1 MCAMR
6 TYYITTPIYY
16 PSTTLHIGN
25 AYTTIAADAL
35 ARYKRLQGYDVFYL
49 TGTDEHGQKLAKAAA
64 KHGQE
69 PKAYIDPIV
78 EWIRDLWDQLD
89 ISYNDFIRTTE
100 PRHKTA
106 VTRIVERLLEQGDIY
121 KGVYE
126 GYYCVECE
134 AYWTEFQAKRDGA
147 YICPDCGRPVQPVKE
162 PGYFFRMS
170 RYAPR
175 LIEYIEAHPEF
186 IQPASRKHEMLN
198 NFLLP
203 GLEDLSISRTGFNW
217 GIPMPNDP
225 EHVLYVWIDALSNY
239 ITALG
244 YMSDDDSKFKR
255 YWPADV
261 HLIGKDI
268 LRFHTIYW
276 PIILMALDLP
286 LPKTVFGH
294 GWLLMPDGKM
304 SKSKGNAIDPKRLI
318 ARYGSDAVR
327 YFLLRE
333 IPFGQDGIFTPEAFI
348 RRLNSDLANDLG
360 NLVSRTLAMIEK
372 YTDGVIPDLPQG
384 AEEAGLI
391 DHTIMAEALQHI
403 DALEA
408 AMDQL
413 ELNLAL
419 KHAFDIVHLANQLID
434 ESAPWALFKDV
445 ASRDRLN
452 TVLYELAALLRMLSI
467 VLFPFMPK
475 TAQEIARRL
484 GLNEVSSWETVRSW
498 RQLPHGLHVEKGDAL
513 FPRLDMAEELALIDT
528 WGIKKETATKGGETM
543 AVAPKG
549 GEAVTEKAVE
559 TKHDGAP
566 DMTGLLSIDEFSRV
580 DLRVC
585 EVLEAEKITGADRLL
600 RLIVDLGTEKRQVVS
615 GIAEYY
621 EPSALIGKKLILVSN
636 LKPVT
641 LRGVRSEGMILATKY
656 DNTLEVV
663 TVSQNVP
670 NGTQVK

>member
-1 MCAMR
+1 MR

-25 AYTTIAADAL
+25 AYSTIAADAL
-35 ARYKRLQGYDVFYL
+35 ARFKRLQGYDVFYL
-49 TGTDEHGQKLAKAAA
+49 TGTDEHGQKLAKVAA

-78 EWIRDLWDQLD
+78 EWIRDLWEKLD
-89 ISYNDFIRTTE
+89 ISYSDFIRTTE
-100 PRHKTA
+100 PRHKEA
-106 VTRIVERLLEQGDIY
+106 VTRIVERLLAQGDIY

-134 AYWTEFQAKRDGA
+134 AYWTEFQARRGDE
-147 YICPDCGRPVQPVKE
+147 YICPDCGRPVQAVRE

-170 RYAPR
+170 KYAPR
-175 LIEYIEAHPEF
+175 LIEYIESHPEF

-304 SKSKGNAIDPKRLI
+304 SKSKGNAIDPKRLV
-318 ARYGSDAVR
+318 ARYGADAVR

-333 IPFGQDGIFTPEAFI
+333 IPFGQDGVFTPEAFI

-360 NLVSRTLAMIEK
+360 NLVSRTLAMIER
-372 YTDGVIPDLPQG
+372 YTGGTIPELPPE
-384 AEEAGLI
+384 AEEKGWIDRAVMDEALRHVAQMEAGL
-391 DHTIMAEALQHI
+391 EK
-403 DALEA
+403 
-408 AMDQL
+408 L
-413 ELNLAL
+413 ELSQAL
-419 KHAFDIVHLANQLID
+419 KSAFDIVHLANQLID
-434 ESAPWALFKDV
+434 ESAPWALAKDE
-445 ASRDRLN
+445 ASRGRLY
-452 TVLYELAALLRMLSI
+452 TVLYELAALLRILSI

-484 GLNEVSSWETVRSW
+484 GLKEQPTWEAAKSW
-498 RQLPHGLHVEKGDAL
+498 RRLPAGLKVEKGEVL

-528 WGIKKETATKGGETM
+528 WGTNKKQDAPQTPLKGG
-543 AVAPKG
+543 V
-549 GEAVTEKAVE
+549 AVTEKTAE
-559 TKHDGAP
+559 KTHDAEP
-566 DMTGLLSIDEFSRV
+566 KDTGLISIDEFSRV
-580 DLRVC
+580 ELRVC
-585 EVLEAEKITGADRLL
+585 EVREAQKIDGADRLL

-621 EPSALIGKKLILVSN
+621 APDALIGKKLILVAN

-641 LRGVRSEGMILATKY
+641 LRGVRSEGMILAAKHG
-656 DNTLEVV
+656 DALEVIS
-663 TVSQNVP
+663 VSQDVP
-670 NGTQVK
+670 NGTLVK

>member
-1 MCAMR
+1 MR

-25 AYTTIAADAL
+25 AYSTIAADAL
-35 ARYKRLQGYDVFYL
+35 ARFKRLQGYDVFYL
-49 TGTDEHGQKLAKAAA
+49 TGTDEHGQKLAKVAA

-78 EWIRDLWDQLD
+78 EWIRDLWEKLD
-89 ISYNDFIRTTE
+89 ISYSDFIRTTE
-100 PRHKTA
+100 PRHKEA
-106 VTRIVERLLEQGDIY
+106 VTRIVERLLAQGDIY

-134 AYWTEFQAKRDGA
+134 AYWTEFQARRGDA
-147 YICPDCGRPVQPVKE
+147 YICPDCGRPVQAVRE

-170 RYAPR
+170 KYAPR
-175 LIEYIEAHPEF
+175 LIEYIESHPEF

-304 SKSKGNAIDPKRLI
+304 SKSKGNAIDPKRLV
-318 ARYGSDAVR
+318 ARYGADAVR

-333 IPFGQDGIFTPEAFI
+333 IPFGQDGVFTPEAFI

-360 NLVSRTLAMIEK
+360 NLVSRTLAMIER
-372 YTDGVIPDLPQG
+372 YTGGTIPEPPPE
-384 AEEAGLI
+384 AEEKGWIDRAVMDEALRHVAQMEAGL
-391 DHTIMAEALQHI
+391 EK
-403 DALEA
+403 
-408 AMDQL
+408 L
-413 ELNLAL
+413 ELSQAL
-419 KHAFDIVHLANQLID
+419 KSAFDIVHLANQLID
-434 ESAPWALFKDV
+434 ESAPWALAKDE
-445 ASRDRLN
+445 ASRGRLY
-452 TVLYELAALLRMLSI
+452 TVLYELAALLRILSI

-484 GLNEVSSWETVRSW
+484 GLKEQPTWEAAKSW
-498 RQLPHGLHVEKGDAL
+498 RRLPAGLKVEKGEVL

-528 WGIKKETATKGGETM
+528 WGTNKKQDAPQMPLKGG
-543 AVAPKG
+543 V
-549 GEAVTEKAVE
+549 AVTEKTAE
-559 TKHDGAP
+559 KTHDAEP
-566 DMTGLLSIDEFSRV
+566 KDTGLISIDEFSRV
-580 DLRVC
+580 ELRVC
-585 EVLEAEKITGADRLL
+585 EVREAQKIDGADRLL

-621 EPSALIGKKLILVSN
+621 APDALIGKKLILVAN

-641 LRGVRSEGMILATKY
+641 LRGVRSEGMILAAKHG
-656 DNTLEVV
+656 DALEVIS
-663 TVSQNVP
+663 VSQDVP
-670 NGTQVK
+670 NGTLVK